1 MTNAVDAHALKVAN
15 YGVIPPWEARRRAA
29 PIIWTIKSGQ
39 EPHPPRPGVLRAIEP
54 IPNPA
59 PDEDEHEP
67 ETPQAPVP
75 SETLR
80 EAAVRISDDMGGN
93 VIKGWKECK
102 C

>member
-1 MTNAVDAHALKVAN
+1 M
-15 YGVIPPWEARRRAA
+15 
-29 PIIWTIKSGQ
+29 
-39 EPHPPRPGVLRAIEP
+39 LRATEP

-67 ETPQAPVP
+67 EASQAPVP

-93 VIKGWKECK
+93 VIKGRKKCK
-102 C
+102 G